1 MAFFV
6 SAVVRLKSQT
16 ASLRRSL
23 RCVRSGVDKAPSCSR
38 QPGSLPRLH
47 ANSTGLPG
55 FVRILCISP
64 RLPPSLPTTSVER
77 NAKGYSRPSTAQVC
91 RFAQTEQSSDRFITW
106 AARIIL
112 RHRSFLLSIN
122 KSAIFLENYS
132 SIASLDIPKFALAL
146 RFSGG
151 HQPFPKIQQW
161 FHPLLAVINKG
172 LH

>member
-1 MAFFV
+1 MVPGFAIFARLSRGMAFFV

-38 QPGSLPRLH
+38 QPDSPSPPPCQLHRAIRLRSH
-47 ANSTGLPG
+47 PSHFASTAPFTPHHLSRSKCEG
-55 FVRILCISP
+55 VSP
-64 RLPPSLPTTSVER
+64 YP
-77 NAKGYSRPSTAQVC
+77 TAQVC

-122 KSAIFLENYS
+122 MVPCDRRY
-132 SIASLDIPKFALAL
+132 
-146 RFSGG
+146 
-151 HQPFPKIQQW
+151 QPFSFQKIRTE
-161 FHPLLAVINKG
+161 
-172 LH
+172 

>member
-23 RCVRSGVDKAPSCSR
+23 RCVRSGVDKAPSCELT
-38 QPGSLPRLH
+38 PGSPSPPPCQLHRAIRLRSH
-47 ANSTGLPG
+47 PSHFASTAPFTPHHLSRSKCEG
-55 FVRILCISP
+55 VSP
-64 RLPPSLPTTSVER
+64 SP
-77 NAKGYSRPSTAQVC
+77 TAQVC

-122 KSAIFLENYS
+122 RIRPIDRVLRS
-132 SIASLDIPKFALAL
+132 SCLF
-146 RFSGG
+146 
-151 HQPFPKIQQW
+151 
-161 FHPLLAVINKG
+161 INS
-172 LH
+172 